1 MNCLPLGFIGGLGM
15 KAGAH
20 MTEQVPERGLR
31 CCIRCWSCSFSAV
44 NAATCSSSFFSSTD
58 HF

>member
-1 MNCLPLGFIGGLGM
+1 M
-15 KAGAH
+15 KAH
-20 MTEQVPERGLR
+20 MTEQVLERVLR

-44 NAATCSSSFFSSTD
+44 KAATCSSSFFSSTD